1 LKPFLFSLA
10 CFPAATKIWIVAMTL
25 VPPDTERLSFRQLN
39 LEDIGNLQVIFSD
52 PVAMRHYPALKSIAE
67 TREWIERSMASYARH
82 GHGFWAVSLRE
93 TGEFIG
99 QCGLLHQELR
109 AKPDK
114 EIGYSFQRRFW
125 SQGYASEAARAVKE
139 AAARLFGFPY
149 VVSFI
154 APENEPSV
162 KVAQR
167 IGLELEEILPPEGN
181 KWNRTVC
188 VYSSWSSRI

>member
-1 LKPFLFSLA
+1 
-10 CFPAATKIWIVAMTL
+10 MTL
-25 VPPDTERLSFRQLN
+25 LPPDTERLSFRQLN

-67 TREWIERSMASYARH
+67 TREWIERSVASYARY
-82 GHGFWAVSLRE
+82 GHGLWAVSLRG

-114 EIGYSFQRRFW
+114 EIGYLFHRRFW
-125 SQGYASEAARAVKE
+125 SKGYATETARAVKE
-139 AAARLFGFPY
+139 AAAQLFGFPY

-154 APENEPSV
+154 APENEPSI
-162 KVAQR
+162 KVARR
-167 IGLELEEILPPEGN
+167 IGLELEEILPPEDN
-181 KWNRTVC
+181 KWKRTVC
-188 VYSSWSSRI
+188 VYAQHLT